1 MGRAGSY
8 CCGFD
13 SCKTSEE
20 SELRHE
26 LDRRLDNRQRT
37 AARLACRFVALRRF
51 GRVVHQIRVMEV
63 TTLRPLTWAAF
74 LFSRHRDFGFGRKA
88 PPALGGESQAGPRK

>member
-20 SELRHE
+20 SFRELRHE

-37 AARLACRFVALRRF
+37 AARLARHFVALRRF
-51 GRVVHQIRVMEV
+51 GRVVHQIGVMEV
-63 TTLRPLTWAAF
+63 TTLTPLVHQRP
-74 LFSRHRDFGFGRKA
+74 FSIARDDASAGVVFAWTVSYRDHR
-88 PPALGGESQAGPRK
+88 L